1 MDALNKCVEVAAKQN
16 GLLSGSRFYR
26 EMRQKRDA
34 RFIGQYPEDAP
45 FWGTNL
51 VR

>member
-1 MDALNKCVEVAAKQN
+1 MKKSCQFCNSLIFRDAA
-16 GLLSGSRFYR
+16 
-26 EMRQKRDA
+26 KRDA

>member
-1 MDALNKCVEVAAKQN
+1 
-16 GLLSGSRFYR
+16 
-26 EMRQKRDA
+26 MRQKRDA

-45 FWGTNL
+45 FWGTKL